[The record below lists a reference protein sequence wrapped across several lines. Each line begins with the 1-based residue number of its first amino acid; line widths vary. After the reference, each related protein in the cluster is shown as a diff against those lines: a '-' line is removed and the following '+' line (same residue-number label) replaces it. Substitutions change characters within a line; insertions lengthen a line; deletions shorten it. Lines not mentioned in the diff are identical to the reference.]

1 MSLLERIC
9 NIVNIEIEEPA
20 PYGWLHLL
28 CALVLL
34 LLTVFLCI
42 KIKDASDRA
51 FRTVIIVSWAVMFLL
66 ELFKQ
71 TLFPLTMQE
80 GAVVYNYSWVDF
92 PFQLCSTPIYVLPLL
107 GFLRDGKARDFAA
120 SYIMTVGLIGGL
132 AVYFDP
138 ETVLVVTMVKSV
150 QSMVHHGIQ
159 VLTGILTAVYYRK
172 RITKSFFYRGIVTF
186 SVMFLIANLLNT
198 VGFNILTSSGIMPE
212 DASFN
217 MFYISPNR
225 DQYFPMLGELFSVLH
240 PAVYITGY
248 FLAISA
254 GSALICYA
262 VNLCQRLVEKHRSTE
277 EAE

>member
-1 MSLLERIC
+1 
-9 NIVNIEIEEPA
+9 V
-20 PYGWLHLL
+20 
-28 CALVLL
+28 L

-71 TLFPLTMQE
+71 TLFPLTIEE

-107 GFLRDGKARDFAA
+107 GFLRDGKVRDFAA
-120 SYIMTVGLIGGL
+120 SYIMTVGLIGGI
-132 AVYFDP
+132 AVYLSP
-138 ETVLVVTMVKSV
+138 GTVLISNMVKSV

-159 VLTGILTAVYYRK
+159 VMTGVLTAVYYRK

-217 MFYISPNR
+217 MFYITPNR
-225 DQYFPMLGELFSVLH
+225 DQNFPMFGELFSLVH
-240 PAVYITGY
+240 PIVYIAGY
-248 FLAISA
+248 YIAIAA

>member
-28 CALVLL
+28 CALAVL

-42 KIKDASDRA
+42 KIVKAGDGA
-51 FRTVIIVSWAVMFLL
+51 FRAVIIVCWVVMFLF
-66 ELFKQ
+66 EVAKQ
-71 TLFPLTMQE
+71 TLFPLAMEE
-80 GAVVYNYSWVDF
+80 GVIVYDYSWVDF

-107 GFLRDGKARDFAA
+107 GFLRDGKVRDFAA
-120 SYIMTVGLIGGL
+120 SYIMTVGLIGGI
-132 AVYFDP
+132 AVYLSP
-138 ETVLVVTMVKSV
+138 GTVLVPTMVKNV
-150 QSMVHHGIQ
+150 QSMTHHGIQ

-172 RITKSFFYRGIVTF
+172 RINKTFFLKGMAVFT
-186 SVMFLIANLLNT
+186 VMFTIANLLNT
-198 VGFNILTSSGIMPE
+198 VGFNILTSSGIMDE

-225 DQYFPMLGELFSVLH
+225 DQYFPMFGDLFSLVH
-240 PAVYITGY
+240 PIVYIAGY
-248 FLAISA
+248 YIAIAA